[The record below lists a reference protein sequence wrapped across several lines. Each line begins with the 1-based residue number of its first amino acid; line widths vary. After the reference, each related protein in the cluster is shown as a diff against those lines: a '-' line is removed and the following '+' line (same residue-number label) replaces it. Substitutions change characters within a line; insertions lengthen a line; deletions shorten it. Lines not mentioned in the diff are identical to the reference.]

1 MDLGI
6 LNTVIAM
13 VIVLLVLSLLV
24 QSVQMLL
31 KKLLRLKSKQIEDS
45 LKDLFDQAIAGAT
58 PASQATTTGAT
69 EPGTTPA
76 NGNNAPAAPA
86 SGGGILSRI
95 RNRVNIIL
103 FGRTDPASA
112 DAEDFTNKVLGEF
125 KKIGRV
131 TKYGRPVLDSL
142 SKEDLLK
149 VMAKFESK
157 DFFPD
162 YAEKFKGLCN
172 QIIAL
177 RTVVEAISGNEALRG
192 SASAKLAQIR
202 TVMAPIFNNVEAILD
217 GQEVKPNVLFADLLQ
232 LRQLDIAG
240 VLNLLNGAQQAI
252 TKERAVATEAKNTD
266 ELAQLDAISKDLA
279 EVARLIGELSKKF
292 DEAVSPL
299 RRKLEEVE
307 VWFDTVTQSF
317 DERYA
322 RHMRTVSI
330 YISVV
335 LVILLNANF
344 FQIYKNLS
352 SNEVQRDLIT
362 QAGAGILETSKQAQA
377 AAAQTPAPP
386 DATATAKPDIK
397 KEVEESRQAIESLVD
412 TYEGFG
418 FSPLTGQEL
427 NSFLWSTGGWTAI
440 KDYDN
445 NYAWFGLRGEGH
457 PAWLGYRLAR
467 NDKGLIVNADNIPI
481 PPNCEERDKNGDAI
495 LVGGKPMSCSPAWL
509 GQNGK
514 EWFQSRKSDVV
525 TIFGWAI
532 MVMLLS
538 VGAPFWQDTLES
550 LFGIKNLLRQKSG
563 TQNIETQSGEGQP
576 KE

>member
-31 KKLLRLKSKQIEDS
+31 KKLLKLKSKQIEDS

-58 PASQATTTGAT
+58 PASGA
-69 EPGTTPA
+69 TTPA
-76 NGNNAPAAPA
+76 AGTNPPAAPA
-86 SGGGILSRI
+86 AGGGILNRI
-95 RNRVNIIL
+95 GNRARIIIL
-103 FGRTDPASA
+103 GRSDAASA
-112 DAEDFTNKVLGEF
+112 GAEKFTTQVLDEF

-142 SKEDLLK
+142 SKEDLFK

-162 YAEKFKGLCN
+162 YVVKFKDVCN

-177 RTVVEAISGNEALRG
+177 RTAIEGIAANTTLRG

-202 TVMAPIFNNVEAILD
+202 AVMAPIFNNVEAILD
-217 GQEVKPNVLFADLLQ
+217 GQQVKPNVLFADLLQ

-240 VLNLLNGAQQAI
+240 VLNLLNEAQLAI
-252 TKERAVATEAKNTD
+252 TQERAVATEAKND
-266 ELAQLDAISKDLA
+266 QELAQLDVISRDLA
-279 EVARLIGELSKKF
+279 GIAELIGELSKKF

-299 RRKLEEVE
+299 RRKLEQVE

-330 YISVV
+330 YISIVI
-335 LVILLNANF
+335 VILLNANF

-362 QAGAGILETSKQAQA
+362 QAGAGILDKSRQAQA
-377 AAAQTPAPP
+377 ADAASPTPPGATSSPTP
-386 DATATAKPDIK
+386 DLKQQI
-397 KEVEESRQAIESLVD
+397 EESRQAIESLVD

-418 FSPLTGQEL
+418 FAPLTGQQFS
-427 NSFLWSTGGWTAI
+427 SFLWSTGGWTGI
-440 KDYDN
+440 KDYDDHFS
-445 NYAWFGLRGEGH
+445 WFGLRGNGQ

-467 NDKGLIVNADNIPI
+467 NDKGLIVNKGNVPI
-481 PPNCEERDKNGDAI
+481 PPNCEEKDKNGKQVMD
-495 LVGGKPMSCSPAWL
+495 CSPAWV
-509 GQNGK
+509 GQNGG
-514 EWFQSRKSDVV
+514 EWWQSRKSDVV
-525 TIFGWAI
+525 TLFGWAV